1 MGGGKRKRIII
12 QREAI
17 ILFSLVT
24 TVKFMNGQH
33 CILRSSGVGD

>member
-1 MGGGKRKRIII
+1 MGGGEKKRIII

-17 ILFSLVT
+17 ILSSLAT

-33 CILRSSGVGD
+33 SILRSSGGGD